1 MNCITRFINIYQM
14 ASNMIVE
21 REKFIEDFVK
31 WVVQKLNKELPEE
44 GFESEMLEK
53 SIRFLIE
60 HGKCYE

>member
-1 MNCITRFINIYQM
+1 M